1 MIKIK
6 NFLLCFTAFL
16 SFQVANASAES
27 SSGTGFFVSQDGY
40 IVTNYHVISDSKAI
54 KVKVKS
60 GDIFDATIVRVDKS
74 NDLAILKI
82 RGNDY
87 KPLNVQP
94 STNIKRGQQVYA
106 IGFPQIN
113 IQGIEPKIT
122 DGVISS
128 LSGIS
133 DEPTNYQISNPIQPG
148 NSGGPLFT
156 QEGHVIGVVVSTIN
170 ALAVAKATGSIPQN
184 INFAVKSN
192 YLIELL
198 NSINPQKFKIQQPG
212 GFQFSKKKKFVD
224 IVSDIESGLVLIVS
238 DVSPSKPITKQSEK
252 PVAPKKSPSPQILKP
267 SEGSQSIYKEKTV
280 LTKKECD
287 SLIPDLKK
295 NYPEKIDSISTVVN
309 AGCVDHK
316 GRTAIIYQIQI
327 NNVLSDINVDAIEA
341 TKKSQITSLCSGK
354 DTRLL
359 IDSVDVWYYY
369 VDSRGADVHL
379 IQHTK
384 MDCPSSRSSNNS
396 ENNIKSSVPNNPS
409 WLNTS
414 TSLDGKDSYFMDK
427 NSIVRFGKSN
437 VKVFFVVDSNESINI
452 PNLGNYQ
459 SMAGQIQFDCR
470 YKTYRALSFSF
481 HERRKGQ
488 GKLISSFQPKEGDY
502 LMIPEKSHYEFIYN
516 SVCSN

>member
-1 MIKIK
+1 MIKTK
-6 NFLLCFTAFL
+6 SFLLCFAAFL
-16 SFQVANASAES
+16 SFQVADASAES

-40 IVTNYHVISDSKAI
+40 IATNYHVISDSKAI

-60 GDIFDATIVRVDKS
+60 GDIFDATVVRVDKS

-87 KPLNVQP
+87 KPLNIQP

-156 QEGHVIGVVVSTIN
+156 QEGYVVGVVVSTIN
-170 ALAVAKATGSIPQN
+170 ALAVTKATGSIPQN

-198 NSINPQKFKIQQPG
+198 NSINPQKFKIQPPG

-238 DVSPSKPITKQSEK
+238 DISPSKRIPTQPEK
-252 PVAPKKSPSPQILKP
+252 PVAPKKSPSPQVLKP

-280 LTKKECD
+280 LSKKECD
-287 SLIPDLKK
+287 SLIPGLKK
-295 NYPEKIDSISTVVN
+295 NYPEKIDSISTVID
-309 AGCVDHK
+309 AGCIDFK
-316 GRTAIIYQIQI
+316 GRTTIIYQIQI
-327 NNVLSDINVDAIEA
+327 NNVLSDINVNALEA
-341 TKKSQITSLCSGK
+341 NKKTQISTICK
-354 DTRLL
+354 DLRLL
-359 IDSVDVWYYY
+359 IDSVDIWYYY
-369 VDSRGADVHL
+369 VDSRGQDVHL
-379 IQHTK
+379 IQHSK
-384 MDCPSSRSSNNS
+384 MDCSNSGNS
-396 ENNIKSSVPNNPS
+396 NKSESNIKSSVPNNPS

-414 TSLDGKDSYFMDK
+414 TSLDEKDSYFIDS
-427 NSIVRFGKSN
+427 NSIVRFGNSN
-437 VKVFFVVDSNESINI
+437 VKVFFVVDSIEPRNI
-452 PNLGNYQ
+452 PELGKYQ

-481 HERRKGQ
+481 HEKRKGQ
-488 GKLISSFQPKEGDY
+488 GKLITSFQPKEDDY
-502 LMIPEKSHYEFIYN
+502 LMIPAKSHYEFIYN
-516 SVCSN
+516 SVCSK

>member
-1 MIKIK
+1 MIKTK
-6 NFLLCFTAFL
+6 SFLLYFAAISL
-16 SFQVANASAES
+16 FQIANASAES

-40 IVTNYHVISDSKAI
+40 IATNYHVIADSKAI

-60 GDIFDATIVRVDKS
+60 GDIFDASIVRVDKS

-113 IQGIEPKIT
+113 IQGVEPKIT

-156 QEGHVIGVVVSTIN
+156 QEGYVVGVVVSTIN
-170 ALAVAKATGSIPQN
+170 ALAVTKATGSIPQN

-198 NSINPQKFKIQQPG
+198 NSINPEKFKPQQPG

-224 IVSDIESGLVLIVS
+224 VVSDVESGLVLIVS
-238 DVSPSKPITKQSEK
+238 DISPSKPIAKQSEK
-252 PVAPKKSPSPQILKP
+252 PAAPKKSPNPEVLRP

-287 SLIPDLKK
+287 SLIPGLKK
-295 NYPEKIDSISTVVN
+295 NYPEKIDSISTVID
-309 AGCVDHK
+309 AGCIDYK
-316 GRTAIIYQIQI
+316 GRTTIIYQIQI
-327 NNVLSDINVDAIEA
+327 SNVLSDINVNALEA
-341 TKKSQITSLCSGK
+341 NKESQISTLCSGEK
-354 DTRLL
+354 TRLL
-359 IDSVDVWYYY
+359 IDSVDIWYYY
-369 VDSRGADVHL
+369 VDSRGQDVHL
-379 IQHTK
+379 IQHKKT
-384 MDCPSSRSSNNS
+384 DCLNSRSLNKSDG
-396 ENNIKSSVPNNPS
+396 NIKSSVPNSPS

-414 TSLDGKDSYFMDK
+414 ISLDEKDSYFIDK
-427 NSIVRFGKSN
+427 NSIIRFGSSN
-437 VKVFFVVDSNESINI
+437 VKVFFVVDSNESKNI

-470 YKTYRALSFSF
+470 YKTYRTLSFSF
-481 HERRKGQ
+481 HEKVKGQ
-488 GKLISSFQPKEGDY
+488 GKLVTSFEPKSDDY
-502 LMIPEKSHYEFIYN
+502 VTIPAKSHYEFIFN
-516 SVCSN
+516 VVCSK